1 MGFLQPSLQELQ
13 ASRQLSDGLLSRVG
27 GKGIPQAAMRFTRS
41 SSSYRAVPVGP
52 SNLEPLRCPKRDRE
66 LDPLKGMIDW
76 KRDGENGNAQAHG
89 AQGTNPQIEAQKASL
104 KD

>member
-41 SSSYRAVPVGP
+41 SSSYPGGTGG
-52 SNLEPLRCPKRDRE
+52 SIQFGTLRCPKRDRE

-89 AQGTNPQIEAQKASL
+89 AQGTNP
-104 KD
+104 